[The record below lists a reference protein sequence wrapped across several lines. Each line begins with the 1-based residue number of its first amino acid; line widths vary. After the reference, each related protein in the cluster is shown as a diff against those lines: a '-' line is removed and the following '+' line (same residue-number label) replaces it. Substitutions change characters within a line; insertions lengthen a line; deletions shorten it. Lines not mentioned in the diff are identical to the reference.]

1 MEPFIIYIGKVA
13 VCLGIFL
20 AVYVLFLRNTTFL
33 RFNRIYL
40 LLGFLASLLLPL
52 INPTYDVVLPV
63 PVSILESSS
72 SVDITVA
79 VDKSVD
85 VWLLLGGAYLIGF
98 VCMVVRNI
106 YSYIR
111 IGKLIKG
118 GCKESLGHS
127 AIVDNRAVKS
137 PFSFLNYILI
147 NSEMM
152 SAKEKE
158 LIIKHEQIHIEQRH
172 WVDLLCSECM
182 LLLQWF
188 NPLAWIYVRKLKE
201 NHEFLVDK
209 AVLASGVSPYVYQ
222 AVLVNQEFKGPVFS
236 FANSFNY
243 SKPLNRLSMMKK
255 EKSAWWKRLTVL
267 AVVPMF
273 GLFLW
278 ASAEPNYIVEYSIDP
293 YLDDTISNQR
303 HQNSKDNTENP
314 ELIAFGDIELSGDE
328 IWINKEAVSVTLDDL
343 NAGKISE
350 SDFYILKSTSKKR
363 DTINPVDT
371 VKPVKTNKLRQVNE
385 SVDFKSIYSEAMSKE
400 SVKKMRKIV
409 DGQEVESLDAV
420 KPEDVKG
427 FTVSDGQIIVNTKT
441 DSEKNNSAT
450 ITVKGVRSSDMK
462 DALIF
467 VDGAKVSSMSN
478 LNPDDIESMSV
489 LKGESALKLYGEE
502 GSKGA
507 ILITTKKNAEENKS
521 KLSASDMKKAV
532 VFVDGKRVLN
542 IDAVNTD
549 DIESIDVL
557 KGKLA
562 TDKYGE
568 DGGKGVVLIRTKKGD
583 SFGTDLN
590 SNGKRTLAINQLAG
604 NLKPLYIV
612 DDKKVSS
619 IDDIKPEDIES
630 VSVFKEQ
637 AALDTYGEE
646 GKNGVIVVKMKK
658 K

>member
-40 LLGFLASLLLPL
+40 LLGFLASLVLPL
-52 INPTYDVVLPV
+52 INPTYDVVLTA
-63 PVSILESSS
+63 PVSTLESSG
-72 SVDITVA
+72 SVDIAVA
-79 VDKSVD
+79 IDKSVD
-85 VWLLLGGAYLIGF
+85 VWLLLGGAYLIGL

-106 YSYIR
+106 YSYIK
-111 IGKLIKG
+111 IGKLIKS
-118 GCKESLGHS
+118 GCEESLGRS
-127 AIVDNRAVKS
+127 TIVDNRAVKS

-147 NSEMM
+147 NSGMM

-172 WVDLLCSECM
+172 WIDLLCSECM

-255 EKSAWWKRLTVL
+255 EKSAWWKRLTAL

-278 ASAEPNYIVEYSIDP
+278 ASAEPNYIIDP
-293 YLDDTISNQR
+293 IMDQPIGQDTI
-303 HQNSKDNTENP
+303 
-314 ELIAFGDIELSGDE
+314 
-328 IWINKEAVSVTLDDL
+328 
-343 NAGKISE
+343 
-350 SDFYILKSTSKKR
+350 
-363 DTINPVDT
+363 
-371 VKPVKTNKLRQVNE
+371 KP
-385 SVDFKSIYSEAMSKE
+385 I
-400 SVKKMRKIV
+400 
-409 DGQEVESLDAV
+409 
-420 KPEDVKG
+420 
-427 FTVSDGQIIVNTKT
+427 
-441 DSEKNNSAT
+441 EKNNSET
-450 ITVKGVRSSDMK
+450 ITVVGARSSDMK

-467 VDGAKVSSMSN
+467 VDGTKVSSMGN
-478 LNPDDIESMSV
+478 LIADDIASM
-489 LKGESALKLYGEE
+489 
-502 GSKGA
+502 
-507 ILITTKKNAEENKS
+507 
-521 KLSASDMKKAV
+521 
-532 VFVDGKRVLN
+532 
-542 IDAVNTD
+542 
-549 DIESIDVL
+549 DVL

-568 DGGKGVVLIRTKKGD
+568 DGGKGVILITTKEHGKKKSQSLVLDQKEALILVDGKEVSSIDDVNREDIKDISFLKDMDKSAVELYGEKAKNGIVLITSKNKG
-583 SFGTDLN
+583 SLSVGLN
-590 SNGKRTLAINQLAG
+590 NNEKGSLEINQLVGDA
-604 NLKPLYIV
+604 KPLYIV
-612 DDKKVSS
+612 DDKEVSS

>member
-52 INPTYDVVLPV
+52 INPTYDVVLPA
-63 PVSILESSS
+63 PVSTLESSGF
-72 SVDITVA
+72 VDVA
-79 VDKSVD
+79 VAIDKSVD
-85 VWLLLGGAYLIGF
+85 VWILLGGAFLIGL

-106 YSYIR
+106 YFYIR

-118 GCKESLGHS
+118 GCKESLGRS
-127 AIVDNRAVKS
+127 AIVDNRTVKS

-172 WVDLLCSECM
+172 WIDLLCSECM

-188 NPLAWIYVRKLKE
+188 NPLAWIYVCKLKE

-255 EKSAWWKRLTVL
+255 EKSAWWKRLTAL
-267 AVVPMF
+267 TVVPMF

-278 ASAEPNYIVEYSIDP
+278 ASAEPNYIVDIRVDGSVGQ
-293 YLDDTISNQR
+293 DTI
-303 HQNSKDNTENP
+303 
-314 ELIAFGDIELSGDE
+314 
-328 IWINKEAVSVTLDDL
+328 
-343 NAGKISE
+343 
-350 SDFYILKSTSKKR
+350 
-363 DTINPVDT
+363 
-371 VKPVKTNKLRQVNE
+371 KPTKTNKLRQVNE
-385 SVDFKSIYSEAMSKE
+385 SVDFKSIYSKAMSKDD
-400 SVKKMRKIV
+400 VKRMRKIV

-420 KPEDVKG
+420 KPEDVKD
-427 FTVSDGQIIVNTKT
+427 FTVSDGQVIVNTKA

-450 ITVKGVRSSDMK
+450 ITVKGGQTLDME

-467 VDGAKVSSMSN
+467 VDGAKVSSMGN
-478 LNPDDIESMSV
+478 LIADDIESMSV
-489 LKGESALKLYGEE
+489 LKGESALELYGEE
-502 GSKGA
+502 GSKGV

-521 KLSASDMKKAV
+521 RLSASDMKEAV
-532 VFVDGKRVLN
+532 VFVDGKRVSN

-568 DGGKGVVLIRTKKGD
+568 DGGKGVVLIRTKKGG
-583 SFGTDLN
+583 SFSADLN
-590 SNGKRTLAINQLAG
+590 SNEKSSLKINQLAG
-604 NLKPLYIV
+604 DVKPLYIV

-630 VSVFKEQ
+630 VSVLKDKS
-637 AALDTYGEE
+637 AIDVYGEE